1 MKKLLSL
8 FLLIS
13 LILISCEKIDSSLIG
28 SWRLNETNY
37 LITANQDFTFTNV
50 FGSPWKGT
58 IKIDNKNLNPML
70 FNYYFENVWGQTL
83 FASEN
88 VSFTFAGPNRLEIY
102 YENAL
107 YLLEKE
113 YIFNISTGLF
123 KVDGT
128 AKYQDRTLQIAIE
141 LTMPKVELKKGA
153 QFLVKD
159 GYNFMPYRHLWLNN
173 GGKLQTDYLTGD
185 IMDRLSGK
193 WNISDNKININ
204 LKNRASDIYQYR
216 FNNDK
221 LLLSKEKNTKEQLPH
236 HISPFA
242 DKISN
247 TTYQALY
254 TRE

>member
-1 MKKLLSL
+1 M
-8 FLLIS
+8 FFLIS
-13 LILISCEKIDSSLIG
+13 LVFTSCEKTDSSLVG

-50 FGSPWKGT
+50 FGSAWKGT
-58 IKIDNKNLNPML
+58 IKIDNTNLNPTL
-70 FNYYFENVWGQTL
+70 FNYYFENAWGQTL

-88 VSFTFAGPNRLEIY
+88 ASFTFAAPNRLEIY
-102 YENAL
+102 YENAV
-107 YLLEKE
+107 YLLEEE
-113 YIFNISTGLF
+113 YIFDISTGLF

-128 AKYQDRTLQIAIE
+128 ARYQDRTIQIAIE
-141 LTMPKVELKKGA
+141 LTMPKVELKKGG

-159 GYNFMPYRHLWLNN
+159 GYNLMPYRHLWFNG

-185 IMDRLSGK
+185 ILDRLSGK
-193 WNISDNKININ
+193 WNTRDNRVTVD
-204 LKNRASDIYQYR
+204 LKNRTSDIYQYR
-216 FNNDK
+216 FNSDK

-242 DKISN
+242 DKISDI
-247 TTYQALY
+247 TYQALY

>member
-1 MKKLLSL
+1 
-8 FLLIS
+8 
-13 LILISCEKIDSSLIG
+13 
-28 SWRLNETNY
+28 
-37 LITANQDFTFTNV
+37 
-50 FGSPWKGT
+50 
-58 IKIDNKNLNPML
+58 
-70 FNYYFENVWGQTL
+70 
-83 FASEN
+83 
-88 VSFTFAGPNRLEIY
+88 
-102 YENAL
+102 
-107 YLLEKE
+107 
-113 YIFNISTGLF
+113 
-123 KVDGT
+123 VDGT